1 MSVCTHILF
10 FSSRCF
16 KYSHSCHFF
25 PLWILILGIGLAGSL
40 PPQSGLIAASSSS
53 VSLSFSLAVLGWY
66 SVKEFSLEKNN
77 TVTFQFSDIPFFV
90 SFLSTNIIL
99 RLFSD
104 NLVSFSLLFPM
115 SNHVIIMR
123 FLFCFPF
130 PYSLIRIQARDFPIQ
145 CRFDF
150 RNKSDNRHMKEY
162 ASDQSRILVVD
173 SSHFF
178 WPLVNESSRRQI
190 NSL

>member
-1 MSVCTHILF
+1 MSVCMYAHTFF
-10 FSSRCF
+10 FSVF
-16 KYSHSCHFF
+16 QVF
-25 PLWILILGIGLAGSL
+25 PFMSFLSIVNPYPWNWPGWL
-40 PPQSGLIAASSSS
+40 PPASIWIDSSQQQL
-53 VSLSFSLAVLGWY
+53 SLSLSLSVLGWY
-66 SVKEFSLEKNN
+66 SVKELSLEKNN

-173 SSHFF
+173 SSHF
-178 WPLVNESSRRQI
+178 LLTSRK
-190 NSL
+190 